1 MAATEERIMAVK
13 TRLTL
18 KDLTTAA
25 KRLSA
30 EELLE
35 FTRSLAAWQGKNGWP
50 VDEDA
55 ALVQMTKVRLPSTD
69 EQQLWRLIAKSER
82 GTLTAEE
89 LSSYRNLARQAQQL
103 DVARL
108 VALAELVRRW
118 GKPLAVVKE
127 EIGWQGTAD
136 GA

>member
-1 MAATEERIMAVK
+1 MPVK
-13 TRLTL
+13 TQWTL

-35 FTRSLAAWQGKNGWP
+35 LTRSLAAWQGKNGWP
-50 VDEDA
+50 VNEDS
-55 ALVQMTKVRLPSTD
+55 ALVQMTKVRLPLTD
-69 EQQLWRLIAKSER
+69 ERQLKRLIAKSER
-82 GTLTAEE
+82 GTLSATE
-89 LSSYRNLARQAQQL
+89 LSSYRDLARQAQQL

-108 VALAELVRRW
+108 TALAELVRRW
-118 GKPLAVVKE
+118 RKPVAVVKE
-127 EIGWQGTAD
+127 EIGWQGPAD